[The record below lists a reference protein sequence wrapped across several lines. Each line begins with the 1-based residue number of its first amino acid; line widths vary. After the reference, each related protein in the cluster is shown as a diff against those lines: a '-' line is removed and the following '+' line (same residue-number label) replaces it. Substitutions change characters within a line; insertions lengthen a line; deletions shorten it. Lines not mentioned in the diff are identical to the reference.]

1 MRIRG
6 SILTPPTVEHQLR
19 VVFQLD
25 WKPVSTFLS
34 SLQNTRTELM
44 IHPALTRDNEGFPV
58 GRQRSC
64 RIDSTEAVIV
74 RSVPKRRALA
84 TQTLLAM

>member
-1 MRIRG
+1 
-6 SILTPPTVEHQLR
+6 
-19 VVFQLD
+19 
-25 WKPVSTFLS
+25 
-34 SLQNTRTELM
+34 M

-58 GRQRSC
+58 DRQRSR